1 MIIYYCL
8 VSLLF
13 DNLLLALVS
22 LLFDNLLLALVSLF
36 DNLLLALVGI
46 LFVFS
51 VVISVCHDFFCPF

>member
-1 MIIYYCL
+1 